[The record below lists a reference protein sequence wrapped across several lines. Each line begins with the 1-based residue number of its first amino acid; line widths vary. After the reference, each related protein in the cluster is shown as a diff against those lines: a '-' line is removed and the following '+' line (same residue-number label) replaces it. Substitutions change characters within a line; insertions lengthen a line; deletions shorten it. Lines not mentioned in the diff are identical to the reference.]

1 MTSHDII
8 DDIIDDIIHYITDG
22 ITNDITIDEDKK
34 YKGVLIKYAENNFIS
49 TLKSTGVKTFIIH
62 ARKAMLGKFTPKQN
76 LNIPP
81 LKYDFVYKLKKDNP
95 DLNIIINGGIKN
107 LEESLEHLGHVDGV
121 MIGRAAY
128 DNPFMLSEFDEHIY
142 GQETKRISKAEIFDE
157 YVSYMTS
164 KESQGYDLSRMV
176 KHLFGLSKGDP
187 HAKAFRK
194 LVLEAIRLKD
204 ITPYKS
210 DLRQLLVN

>member
-1 MTSHDII
+1 MRDHCRIRGRGPGTIKCRLGI
-8 DDIIDDIIHYITDG
+8 DDNETYDFFENFVGIVKKAG
-22 ITNDITIDEDKK
+22 ITN
-34 YKGVLIKYAENNFIS
+34 
-49 TLKSTGVKTFIIH
+49 FIIH
-62 ARKAMLGKFTPKQN
+62 ARNGILKGLSPRQN
-76 LNIPP
+76 RMIPP

-95 DLNIIINGGIKN
+95 NLNIVINGGIKN
-107 LEESLEHLGHVDGV
+107 LEESLNHLDHVDGV

-128 DNPFMLSEFDEHIY
+128 DNPFMLSDFDEHIY
-142 GQETKRISKAEIFDE
+142 GKKNKRITKAEIFDE

-194 LVLEAIRLKD
+194 LILEAIKSKD
-204 ITPYKS
+204 ISPYKS

>member
-1 MTSHDII
+1 M
-8 DDIIDDIIHYITDG
+8 
-22 ITNDITIDEDKK
+22 DKK
-34 YKGVLIKYAENNFIS
+34 
-49 TLKSTGVKTFIIH
+49 
-62 ARKAMLGKFTPKQN
+62 
-76 LNIPP
+76 
-81 LKYDFVYKLKKDNP
+81 
-95 DLNIIINGGIKN
+95 
-107 LEESLEHLGHVDGV
+107 
-121 MIGRAAY
+121 
-128 DNPFMLSEFDEHIY
+128 
-142 GQETKRISKAEIFDE
+142 TKRISKAEIFDE